1 MKDRRQQPRP
11 VNPERR
17 RVDPIDA
24 LLVQLEGDILRI
36 QTNQHTIEEKITSAE
51 YRIDRL
57 VTEMIELRHK
67 QRRAT
72 LHGKPSARDD
82 HR

>member
-1 MKDRRQQPRP
+1 MKDRRQQPLL

-17 RVDPIDA
+17 RIDPIDA
-24 LLVQLEGDILRI
+24 RLVRLDARLVGLEADILRI
-36 QTNQHTIEEKITSAE
+36 QTNQHTIEEKITSTE

-67 QRRAT
+67 Q
-72 LHGKPSARDD
+72 PSAEP
-82 HR
+82 

>member
-17 RVDPIDA
+17 RIDA
-24 LLVQLEGDILRI
+24 IDARLAQLKADILRI
-36 QTNQHTIEEKITSAE
+36 QTNQHTIEEKITSAG

-57 VTEMIELRHK
+57 VTEMIELRH
-67 QRRAT
+67 QQ
-72 LHGKPSARDD
+72 P
-82 HR
+82 

>member
-1 MKDRRQQPRP
+1 MKDRRQQPLP

-17 RVDPIDA
+17 RIDPIDA
-24 LLVQLEGDILRI
+24 RLVGLDARLVGLEADILRI

-57 VTEMIELRHK
+57 VTELIELRHK
-67 QRRAT
+67 Q
-72 LHGKPSARDD
+72 P
-82 HR
+82 